1 MFSILFYLSAPSLCP
16 DVAFHANLLLFMTVA
31 DKYLPVFKLTVL
43 LYIEQHPGPEPDL
56 TATLPMDPREY
67 SNAFSPPIV
76 LPSQKRSSGEW
87 CVALTPFLTTPPQKK
102 KSPSLLTGLFLQ
114 SISDLKA

>member
-1 MFSILFYLSAPSLCP
+1 MFSILLYLSAPSLCP
-16 DVAFHANLLLFMTVA
+16 DVAFHSNLLLFMTVA

-87 CVALTPFLTTPPQKK
+87 CVALIPFLTTPPKK
-102 KSPSLLTGLFLQ
+102 KNPPPCLLAFFFNPSLT
-114 SISDLKA
+114 